1 MRLSRPSAAPRG
13 WLVKRRV
20 GKLRAQIS
28 AARRNAADGLD
39 EVARRPSFQDIAVHA
54 CSKCRG
60 HVLRLLVTG
69 EQDDPDCLRLSLQ
82 LAGGIEARQPRHA
95 EIEHGY

>member
-28 AARRNAADGLD
+28 AARRNAADALWQEAD
-39 EVARRPSFQDIAVHA
+39 RMAAVSEVAAFQVGATADPGRPVRIQLWDASQFCVWEDP
-54 CSKCRG
+54 
-60 HVLRLLVTG
+60 
-69 EQDDPDCLRLSLQ
+69 DDP
-82 LAGGIEARQPRHA
+82 ARMR
-95 EIEHGY
+95 GDFC